1 MRRLKTVR
9 RPPIYPKTPGH
20 LPYSLTHPLPLSSR
34 RPSVSFGGFGLKRK
48 NLEVSFKEDGPE
60 GSITATFATLNVVDH
75 DGDIIR
81 KGAGDKK
88 QVNLGLYNH
97 VFASPTPAGVGDT
110 YEKGNKLKMD
120 GEYFLDL
127 WAGEQTFRYLKH
139 MKDRKRPVE
148 WSFAYHVT
156 EGGWIKRDGKK
167 IYEIKAMDIISVDP
181 VGRGAGINIQTD
193 SVKDCDGACMANR
206 AEAES
211 EESTVGKAV
220 VELTADSTGLREE
233 LDALEARIKAIHEST
248 KDTAEDSA
256 AADPPAEPET
266 EATSTPSEDAPI
278 ESDPIFKDLDEIAAR
293 FAALQVPADPEW
305 AALTKESEVIEAR
318 KSQLQEVK

>member
-1 MRRLKTVR
+1 ME
-9 RPPIYPKTPGH
+9 
-20 LPYSLTHPLPLSSR
+20 PLQ
-34 RPSVSFGGFGLKRK
+34 LKRK

-60 GSITATFATLNVVDH
+60 GTITATFATLNVVDH

-97 VFASPTPAGVGDT
+97 VLASPTPAGVGDT

-127 WAGEQTFRYLKH
+127 WAGEQTFRYIKH
-139 MKDRKRPVE
+139 MKDRNRPVE

-156 EGGWIKRDGKK
+156 EGGWIKRDGKE
-167 IYEIKAMDIISVDP
+167 IYEIKAMDIVSVDP
-181 VGRGAGINIQTD
+181 VGRGAGIGTRTD
-193 SVKDCDGACMANR
+193 SVKECDGACMANR
-206 AEAES
+206 AEQSPITATTSSSQGTTTVSLPIIHEP
-211 EESTVGKAV
+211 EEPIVGKAV

-233 LDALEARIKAIHEST
+233 LDALEARIKAFHEST
-248 KDTAEDSA
+248 KDTA
-256 AADPPAEPET
+256 ET